1 MEHPLEA
8 SGPEKMDLGALLEEY
23 GDRLLMLDHGTIVLD
38 RAGKE
43 KEATSTEELLQVFN
57 RYSIL

>member
-1 MEHPLEA
+1 MMVTHNLRYA
-8 SGPEKMDLGALLEEY
+8 VEY
-23 GDRLLMLDHGTIVLD
+23 GDRLLMPGPWGPLCLD